1 MVLCLLLDMTD
12 ITGPATRRCDI
23 DLKIYR
29 VLGELEFW
37 VANAWVQSSALPL
50 FSHET
55 LDKFCNYC
63 VPLSS
68 SLNREDK
75 RPYHTGLMW

>member
-37 VANAWVQSSALPL
+37 VANAWVQSSAAQSCPT
-50 FSHET
+50 E
-55 LDKFCNYC
+55 N
-63 VPLSS
+63 
-68 SLNREDK
+68 
-75 RPYHTGLMW
+75 GL